1 MANDQRRDWDRSAD
15 LQAIEAAY
23 HEYDQAG
30 RYRIWDPSAPGY
42 ARLVESVQGSLIE
55 QLARAVRGRDTTVL
69 DLGCGTGSLRGVATD
84 AGIRATWIGLDLRAD
99 AIEVASQDYPDDTFL
114 VGSADAVPL
123 ADGSVDVVVA
133 KLLFSSLPSAE
144 MEHAVALEIR
154 RLLRPGGSL
163 MWLDIRYSNPANTSV
178 HGVTR
183 QRLKHLFPGW
193 RVDVRSAGLLPPLA
207 RRLGRSTPVIYPILQ
222 AIPPLR
228 SHLVGRLQPG
238 AA

>member
-23 HEYDQAG
+23 HEYDRAG
-30 RYRIWDPSAPGY
+30 RYRIWDPASPGY

-55 QLARAVRGRDTTVL
+55 QLVRAVPQADATVL
-69 DLGCGTGSLRGVATD
+69 DLGCGTGSLRGLATQ
-84 AGIRATWIGLDLRAD
+84 AGIRANWIGLDLRAD
-99 AIEVASQDYPDDTFL
+99 AIEVALHDYPDDAFI
-114 VGSADAVPL
+114 VGSADDVPL
-123 ADGSVDVVVA
+123 DGGSIDVIVA
-133 KLLFSSLPSAE
+133 KLLFISLPSAA
-144 MEHAVALEIR
+144 MEGAVASEIR

-163 MWLDIRYSNPANTSV
+163 MWLDIRYSNPANPAV
-178 HGVTR
+178 HGINR
-183 QRLKHLFPGW
+183 RRLRHLFPDW

-207 RRLGRSTPVIYPILQ
+207 RRLGRSTPVTYPILQ

-228 SHLVGRLQPG
+228 SHLVGRLQLG

>member
-1 MANDQRRDWDRSAD
+1 MANDQRRDWERTAD

-23 HEYDQAG
+23 DEYDQAG
-30 RYRIWDPSAPGY
+30 RYRIWDPTAPGY

-55 QLARAVRGRDTTVL
+55 QLAHVARADATVL
-69 DLGCGTGSLRGVATD
+69 DLGCGTGSLRGLATD
-84 AGIRATWIGLDLRAD
+84 AGIRASWIGLDLRND
-99 AIEVASQDYPDDTFL
+99 AIEVARRDYPDDTFI

-123 ADGSVDVVVA
+123 ADASVDVVVA
-133 KLLFSSLPSAE
+133 KLLFSSLPSSE
-144 MEHAVALEIR
+144 LEQAVASEIR
-154 RLLRPGGSL
+154 RLLRPDGSL
-163 MWLDIRYSNPANTSV
+163 MWLDIRYSNPANSAV

-183 QRLKHLFPGW
+183 RRLKQLFPGW

-207 RRLGRSTPVIYPILQ
+207 RRLGRSTPVTYPILQ